1 MKQTE
6 RIEQYMK
13 DFGGITRMDA
23 MKDLGILN
31 LPARIKD
38 MRESG
43 KLIRSEKIKVKNRYG
58 DVVEFVRYKLEAEG

>member
-23 MKDLGILN
+23 MRDLGILN

-58 DVVEFVRYKLEAEG
+58 DAVEFVRYKLEATE

>member
-23 MKDLGILN
+23 MRDLGILN

-58 DVVEFVRYKLEAEG
+58 DAVEFVRYKLEAAE

>member
-23 MKDLGILN
+23 MRDLGILN

-58 DVVEFVRYKLEAEG
+58 DAVEFVRYKLEAEE